1 MVAGPGAAGPDRER
15 GRAVETEGKMPG
27 TEVPVGDASR
37 ARTPKDG
44 HLAVSEI
51 AFDRPAAPSP
61 FGDDQ
66 TFPLPVEDLTYTPT
80 TTP

>member
-1 MVAGPGAAGPDRER
+1 VAPDD
-15 GRAVETEGKMPG
+15 KMPG
-27 TEVPVGDASR
+27 TAVSEGPADPSSR
-37 ARTPKDG
+37 ARSAKPG
-44 HLAVSEI
+44 HLTVSEL
-51 AFDRPAAPSP
+51 AADRAAALSP

>member
-1 MVAGPGAAGPDRER
+1 VASEVELPGTAVSVSKQTEFAAAEPGPKGPD
-15 GRAVETEGKMPG
+15 GQLV
-27 TEVPVGDASR
+27 
-37 ARTPKDG
+37 
-44 HLAVSEI
+44 VSELV
-51 AFDRPAAPSP
+51 ADRAAAPSP

>member
-1 MVAGPGAAGPDRER
+1 VAPD
-15 GRAVETEGKMPG
+15 AKMPG
-27 TEVPVGDASR
+27 TTVSEGTAETSR
-37 ARTPKDG
+37 ARSAKDG
-44 HLAVSEI
+44 YLPVSELV
-51 AFDRPAAPSP
+51 ADRAAAPSP